1 VFSGDLSKGGFTPF
15 PSGARF
21 GRILRSDSRV
31 RGSEIETRR
40 ELVRS
45 CLRLAGVF
53 ELVPSH
59 DLACCGG
66 CRDGLSD
73 SIVGTGVEEEQTV
86 GLSVEIL
93 TTGPVS
99 VWSKTALDK
108 GVCSRLILSICM
120 GISNRA
126 I

>member
-1 VFSGDLSKGGFTPF
+1 MGSFTPC

-31 RGSEIETRR
+31 SEIETVR
-40 ELVRS
+40 EIVVS

-53 ELVPSH
+53 EVVPCH

-66 CRDGLSD
+66 CRDGFPE
-73 SIVGTGVEEEQTV
+73 SIVATGVEEEQTIGV
-86 GLSVEIL
+86 SVEML
-93 TTGPVS
+93 TTGPVR
-99 VWSKTALDK
+99 VWSRTALSD
-108 GVCSRLILSICM
+108 GVCSRLILSICK

-126 I
+126 M